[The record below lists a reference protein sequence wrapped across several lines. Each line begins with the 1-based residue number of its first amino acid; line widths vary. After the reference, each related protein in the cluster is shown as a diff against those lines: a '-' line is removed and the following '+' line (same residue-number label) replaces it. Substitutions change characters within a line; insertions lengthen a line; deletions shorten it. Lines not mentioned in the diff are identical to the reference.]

1 MLEQL
6 SKHFKLSNKN
16 LKGKVLLIDPGRYRS
31 HQSLETDD
39 DNINKV
45 TTDYAMGWCYE
56 QVGRG

>member
-16 LKGKVLLIDPGRYRS
+16 LKGKVLLIDPGRNRS

-45 TTDYAMGWCYE
+45 TTDYAMG
-56 QVGRG
+56 